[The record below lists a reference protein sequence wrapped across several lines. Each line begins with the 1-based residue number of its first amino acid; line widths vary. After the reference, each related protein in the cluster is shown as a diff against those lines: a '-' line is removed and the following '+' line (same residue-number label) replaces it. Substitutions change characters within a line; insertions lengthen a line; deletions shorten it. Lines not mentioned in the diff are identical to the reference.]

1 VRHFSLYIVL
11 CFTSWRISH
20 SRCPFHVDH
29 FPESHTHFGP
39 SPLRS
44 LPISVLAHFG
54 LYHTHFSPKIWV
66 RSGHGP
72 KSVGTEVGIEPL
84 LSTTELYNRV
94 FTSDVT
100 YQPETVRHLGS
111 IRKEEE
117 DSTHWFFCD
126 ELTVRFGP
134 RVMHWLCM
142 YLLCGVVIH
151 GTVWHIAHFQTITN
165 KW

>member
-1 VRHFSLYIVL
+1 MRYFSLYIVL
-11 CFTSWRISH
+11 YYASRVDAFHIQFQGVHLTFTIFLKVI
-20 SRCPFHVDH
+20 P
-29 FPESHTHFGP
+29 T
-39 SPLRS
+39 
-44 LPISVLAHFG
+44 SVLAHFG

-117 DSTHWFFCD
+117 DSTH
-126 ELTVRFGP
+126 
-134 RVMHWLCM
+134 
-142 YLLCGVVIH
+142 
-151 GTVWHIAHFQTITN
+151 
-165 KW
+165 